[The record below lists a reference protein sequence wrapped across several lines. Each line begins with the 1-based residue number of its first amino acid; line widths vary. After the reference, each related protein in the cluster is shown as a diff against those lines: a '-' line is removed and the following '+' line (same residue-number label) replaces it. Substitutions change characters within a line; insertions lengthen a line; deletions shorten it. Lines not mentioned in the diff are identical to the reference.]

1 MQLLNQQVAILMG
14 SDSDWRI
21 MKRAKDVLDSFGIS
35 SVCKVISAHRT
46 PEDLQPF
53 IKDAESKGTQVIIAG
68 AGAAAHLP
76 GVVAAYTT
84 LPVIGV
90 PMNSTP
96 LNGMDA
102 LLSIV
107 QMPEG
112 IPVATM
118 AIENAGNAAIYAARM
133 LALSDTGLKDKLYS
147 FREEMAAKSRKK
159 TENLK

>member
-1 MQLLNQQVAILMG
+1 MQQVAILMG

-21 MKRAKDVLDSFGIS
+21 MKKAKDVLDSFGIS

-46 PEDLQPF
+46 PEDLSPF
-53 IKDAESKGTQVIIAG
+53 IKDAEKAGTQVIIAG
-68 AGAAAHLP
+68 AGGAAHLP
-76 GVVAAYTT
+76 GVVAAYTH
-84 LPVIGV
+84 LPVIGI
-90 PMNSTP
+90 PINATP

-118 AIENAGNAAIYAARM
+118 GIENAGNAAIFAAKV
-133 LALSDTGLKDKLYS
+133 LALSDAGLKDKLLS
-147 FREEMAAKSRKK
+147 FREDMANKSRKK